1 MAPSPSTLPE
11 PNGFAETR
19 AKEDSVM
26 TDMMPNR
33 ETNRTDIMVP
43 EEREREGF
51 VTAMVID
58 SK

>member
-1 MAPSPSTLPE
+1 LPE